1 MVRLAFPITRVGLTL
16 DALVGV
22 DGSTM
27 AALQQAGQPI
37 TPPVLV
43 RALIDTGT
51 DITAV
56 SAPIIRQLGIPQK
69 VQTLSQTA
77 SGLVQARLFNISFS
91 VPDSLG
97 VAAAFVL
104 PQLLVM
110 ELTARLPDIDVLI
123 GLDVVAS
130 WRLMIDGPARS
141 FAVEY

>member
-16 DALVGV
+16 EALVGV

-37 TPPVLV
+37 TPPVHV

-56 SAPIIRQLGIPQK
+56 SAPVIRRLAIPQK
-69 VQTLSQTA
+69 VQTFSQTA
-77 SGLVQARLFNISFS
+77 SGLVRARLFNISFS
-91 VPDSLG
+91 VPDPLG
-97 VAAAFVL
+97 IASPFVL

-110 ELTARLPDIDVLI
+110 ELTAHLPDIDVLI

-130 WRLMIDGPARS
+130 WQLNIDGPARS
-141 FAVEY
+141 FVVEY